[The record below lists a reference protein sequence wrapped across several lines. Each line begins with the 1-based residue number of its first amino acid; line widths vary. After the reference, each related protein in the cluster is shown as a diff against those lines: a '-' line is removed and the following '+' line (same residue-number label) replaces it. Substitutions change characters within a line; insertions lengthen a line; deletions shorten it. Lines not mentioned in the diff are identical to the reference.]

1 MQPRPYQLE
10 GRDFLAA
17 RRHAL
22 LADEMRVGKTPQA
35 ILAAHKVGAQRLAV
49 ICPAVA
55 VPHWEREFKKW
66 WPADGTPLPSCMIRS
81 FESARKYRA
90 LFTNKRWDLLIV
102 DEAHYAKN
110 PNAERTRMIFAKEG
124 IGWCADRIWCLTG
137 TPAPRH
143 AGELWPILRAF
154 GVVGMRYNE
163 FVQRY
168 CYMDRKREV
177 ILGTREDRI
186 PELRELL
193 AKIMLRR
200 TRAQVAPE
208 IPRIAFELLPVRPV
222 LDALELERGMS
233 LPDDPEAAARWLED
247 NSAHLAEWRIAV
259 ARAKVPPL
267 TSEIITCLDAKTY
280 TQTVVFGHHAQPL
293 LELCNALRK
302 DGKRAELLT
311 GATPRA
317 QREAIQAR
325 FMAGETEVVC
335 GNILAAG
342 TAIDLSAAW
351 HGYFLEL
358 MGTPG
363 NNLQAANRLV
373 SLDKARPVSY
383 DVVCWDGSWDSKI
396 QAALARRVRE
406 LDQLY

>member
-1 MQPRPYQLE
+1 MNLRPYQE
-10 GRDFLAA
+10 QGRDWLASK
-17 RRHAL
+17 RHAL

-35 ILAAHKVGAQRLAV
+35 ILAAHKIGAKTVAV
-49 ICPAVA
+49 LCPAVA
-55 VPHWEREFKKW
+55 VPHWEREVVKW
-66 WPADGTPLPSCMIRS
+66 WPNDGTPHPSWMIRS
-81 FESARKYRA
+81 YESARKYRA
-90 LFTNKRWDLLIV
+90 QFMTRRWDLLIV

-110 PNAERTRMIFAKEG
+110 PDAQRTRMVFAKEG
-124 IGWCADRIWCLTG
+124 IGWRADRIWCLSG

-143 AGELWPILRAF
+143 AGELWPLLRAF
-154 GVVGMRYNE
+154 GVVGMPYSE
-163 FVQRY
+163 FVRRY
-168 CYMDRKREV
+168 CYSDRKTDR

-193 AKIMLRR
+193 AKVMLRR

-208 IPRIAFELLPVRPV
+208 IPKIDFQMLPVRPV
-222 LDALELERGMS
+222 LDVLAEEKGYA
-233 LPDDPEAAARWLED
+233 LPDDPAAAALWIERNAE
-247 NSAHLAEWRIAV
+247 HLAEWRIAV

-267 TSEIITCLDAKTY
+267 ASEIITCVDAKLY
-280 TQTVVFGHHAQPL
+280 EQTIVFGHHTQPL
-293 LELCNALRK
+293 VELCNALRK

-311 GATPRA
+311 GGTTRPI
-317 QREAIQAR
+317 REMIQER
-325 FMAGETEVVC
+325 FRNGETQVIC
-335 GNILAAG
+335 ANILAAG

-373 SLDKARPVSY
+373 SLDKVRPVTY
-383 DVVCWDGSWDSKI
+383 DVVSWDGSFDSKI
-396 QAALARRVRE
+396 QAVLTRRVRE